1 MRWRR
6 RRSQQGREPS
16 IELVPVERTERALVA
31 LAFQAQQLG
40 NRVDRLESRLE
51 RAEDATLDLPTH
63 DDVLEVRL
71 HSARVAAE
79 LARVAVEL
87 RAEIERAITAAQA
100 TAPHTSTPRERRV
113 LELAETVIDLS
124 DRLDTLPADLLD
136 RPRGWAATA

>member
-1 MRWRR
+1 
-6 RRSQQGREPS
+6 
-16 IELVPVERTERALVA
+16 LVLTSRAERAVVA
-31 LAFQAQQLG
+31 LAVQAQQLG
-40 NRVDRLESRLE
+40 DRVDRLERRLE
-51 RAEDATLDLPTH
+51 QTEDATLDLPTH
-63 DDVLEVRL
+63 DELLDVRL

-87 RAEIERAITAAQA
+87 RAEIERAIADIPPPADPAA
-100 TAPHTSTPRERRV
+100 PTPRERRV